1 MKKKS
6 KITNESQDIQ
16 ISSLWKKILLIAGLV
31 FFGLFFWHKIIFINA
46 DLGRHIK
53 NGEIILSDITIH
65 NPVLNS
71 NFYSYAEPDFPLI
84 NHHWGSG
91 VIFYFLWKIFGFTG
105 LSLFNILIML
115 FTAFLFFRIAEK
127 KSNFIF
133 ALLCLVLSV
142 PLAASRTEIRP
153 EAFSYLLSGI
163 FYYFL
168 DLLREKKISFKKIL
182 FILLPLQLLWVNLH
196 LFFIIGIFFTGVFW
210 FEAFLRK
217 QLFKEYSILLG
228 GMLVL
233 SLVNP
238 NGINGFLEPLM
249 ILREYG
255 YMIAENQ
262 SLFFMHNRFPENG
275 MYYHFEILFV
285 LTLLF
290 FLYALYLKRSFHY
303 NPHFVLFL
311 FFSALSFKMVR
322 GIPLWGLIFMPFASA
337 VLFSLK
343 KNYFN
348 YKTARIFQMVC
359 VAISIVIIFYGLFGR
374 NHYYSPFK
382 GISGAGLIEN
392 VNRSAEFIR
401 QNNIPGPVFN
411 NYDIGGYFI
420 FNLFP
425 EYKVFVDNRPEAYSV
440 DFFKKIYEPMQES
453 EEKWKELSRQFGFN
467 CIYFFR
473 HDNTPHAQPFLIR
486 RINDE
491 EWAPV
496 FVDDFSIIFLKRSE
510 ENSGLIKRFELPESM
525 FSAVPQ

>member
-1 MKKKS
+1 M
-6 KITNESQDIQ
+6 
-16 ISSLWKKILLIAGLV
+16 WKKILLAAGLI
-31 FFGLFFWHKIIFINA
+31 FLGLFFWHKIIFINA

-53 NGEIILSDITIH
+53 NGEIILSEITTH
-65 NPVLNS
+65 NPVFNS
-71 NFYSYAEPDFPLI
+71 NFYSFTEPDFSLI

-91 VIFYFLWKIFGFTG
+91 VIFYLLWKLFGFTG
-105 LSLFNILIML
+105 LSLFNVLIIVL
-115 FTAFLFFRIAEK
+115 TTFLFFRIAEK

-133 ALLCLVLSV
+133 AFLCLLLSV
-142 PLAASRTEIRP
+142 PLLASRTEIRP
-153 EAFSYLLSGI
+153 EAFSYLFTGI

-168 DLLREKKISFKKIL
+168 VLFKEKKISFRNIL
-182 FILLPLQLLWVNLH
+182 LILLPLQLLWVNLH
-196 LFFIIGIFFTGVFW
+196 LFFVIGIFFTGIFW
-210 FEAFLRK
+210 FDAFFKK
-217 QLFKEYSILLG
+217 QFLKEYSILLAG
-228 GMLVL
+228 TLLL

-238 NGINGFLEPLM
+238 NGTDGFLEPFM

-262 SLFFMHNRFPENG
+262 SLFFMQNRFPENS

-285 LTLLF
+285 LAILV
-290 FLYALYLKRSFHY
+290 FLYAFYLKRNFHF

-311 FFSALSFKMVR
+311 FFSILSFKMIR
-322 GIPLWGLIFMPFASA
+322 GIPLWGLIFIPFSSA
-337 VLFSLK
+337 VLFSLM
-343 KNYFN
+343 KNHFN
-348 YKTARIFQMVC
+348 YKTARFFQAACLTLSAV
-359 VAISIVIIFYGLFGR
+359 VIFYGLFGR

-382 GISGAGLIEN
+382 GITGYGLMEN

-453 EEKWKELSRQFGFN
+453 EEKWKELSRQFDFN

-486 RINDE
+486 RINDDG
-491 EWAPV
+491 WAPV
-496 FVDDFSIIFLKRSE
+496 FVDDFTIIFLKRNE
-510 ENSGLIKRFELPESM
+510 KNAELIKRLELPESM